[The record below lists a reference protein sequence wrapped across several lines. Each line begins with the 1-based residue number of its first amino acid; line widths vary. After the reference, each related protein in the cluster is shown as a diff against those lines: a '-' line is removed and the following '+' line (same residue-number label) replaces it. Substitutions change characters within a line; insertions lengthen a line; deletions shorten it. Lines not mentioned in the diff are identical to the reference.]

1 MKKEVHPFS
10 LAEGYIFGKRTG
22 ILREILVRAKLL
34 GIYKNGD
41 DHTPLLTTAI
51 GKSSGPTNE

>member
-1 MKKEVHPFS
+1 MKEKIHPFP
-10 LAEGYIFGKRTG
+10 LAEGHIFVKGTG
-22 ILREILVRAKLL
+22 ILREILLGAKLL

-51 GKSSGPTNE
+51 GKLSGTTNE